1 MLSPAFSTVLLAQA
15 ISSCYLPD
23 SEGNIKKALP
33 EGVKVDMIKETIQ
46 KITFTSEYTS
56 EIFSILVDACVED
69 LDFDSFIMSVF
80 NCDLIRENSFTFSAA
95 EDYLKARKI
104 I

>member
-1 MLSPAFSTVLLAQA
+1 MLTPAFATVVLSQA

-23 SEGNIKKALP
+23 SEGNFKKALP
-33 EGVKVDMIKETIQ
+33 EGVDIHSVETTIRQ
-46 KITFTSEYTS
+46 LTFSAEYTR

-69 LDFDSFIMSVF
+69 MDFDAFMMSVF
-80 NCDLIRENSFTFSAA
+80 NCDTIAETSFTFSVA

>member
-1 MLSPAFSTVLLAQA
+1 MLTPAFATVVLSHA

-46 KITFTSEYTS
+46 KITFTSEYTR

-69 LDFDSFIMSVF
+69 MDFDAFMMSVF
-80 NCDLIRENSFTFSAA
+80 NCDTIAETSFTFSVA
-95 EDYLKARKI
+95 ESYLKDRGI